1 MFEKKGIREEL
12 NSIDLSLE
20 KNDNWENYSETNNIL
35 KKKKIIYKTSW
46 IYLKKIVEATMMFLN
61 L

>member
-35 KKKKIIYKTSW
+35 KKKIIYKTSW
-46 IYLKKIVEATMMFLN
+46 IYLKKIVEATMMLLN
-61 L
+61 

>member
-35 KKKKIIYKTSW
+35 KKKNN
-46 IYLKKIVEATMMFLN
+46 LQNFLRFI
-61 L
+61 

>member
-35 KKKKIIYKTSW
+35 KKKITYKTSW
-46 IYLKKIVEATMMFLN
+46 IYLKKIVEALMML
-61 L
+61 LS

>member
-35 KKKKIIYKTSW
+35 KKKNNLQNFL
-46 IYLKKIVEATMMFLN
+46 IYLKKIVEAIMMLLN
-61 L
+61 

>member
-35 KKKKIIYKTSW
+35 KKKNNLQNFL
-46 IYLKKIVEATMMFLN
+46 IYLKKIVEATMMLLN
-61 L
+61 

>member
-20 KNDNWENYSETNNIL
+20 NNDNWENYSKTNNIL
-35 KKKKIIYKTSW
+35 KKKK
-46 IYLKKIVEATMMFLN
+46 
-61 L
+61 

>member
-35 KKKKIIYKTSW
+35 KKKITYKTS
-46 IYLKKIVEATMMFLN
+46 
-61 L
+61 

>member
-35 KKKKIIYKTSW
+35 KKKIIYKTSW
-46 IYLKKIVEATMMFLN
+46 IYLKKIVEAIMMLLN
-61 L
+61 

>member
-35 KKKKIIYKTSW
+35 KKKINYKTSS
-46 IYLKKIVEATMMFLN
+46 IYLKKIVKATMILSN

>member
-35 KKKKIIYKTSW
+35 KKKNK
-46 IYLKKIVEATMMFLN
+46 LQNFLN
-61 L
+61 LFEKNS